1 VAATLAERQ
10 PGIRACVESHEIH
23 PLRGAT
29 ARGFV
34 ALWPRVQTAARR
46 PRPIGHRGRDDEMT
60 DVARPTGLRVE
71 PRGSRCERA
80 LSVPLDGVTGRGR
93 AAAKHVGC
101 ATFADVPSYLNS
113 DDHNMVNLAL
123 TNDRSD
129 SFHFLKVD
137 ADVFLFLRSHRPRRI
152 RMFRAAVS

>member
-1 VAATLAERQ
+1 
-10 PGIRACVESHEIH
+10 
-23 PLRGAT
+23 
-29 ARGFV
+29 
-34 ALWPRVQTAARR
+34 
-46 PRPIGHRGRDDEMT
+46 MT

-71 PRGSRCERA
+71 PQGSRCERA

-113 DDHNMVNLAL
+113 DDHNMVNLDL

-137 ADVFLFLRSHRPRRI
+137 ADVFLFFAKSSPETDPDVQGRCVLNTDDEKGE
-152 RMFRAAVS
+152 